1 MPKQSQTFCFGFL
14 LWKDRQMERNRA
26 EKRRRK
32 REKKERRKRRKQW
45 QKQRRQQR
53 REQTRK
59 QGRQESKRKEDSV
72 MIWVVAAGSI
82 LLGMGIFL
90 YPLISNYFAEQ
101 EQNQVIDHYVATVED
116 TSKEERQAV
125 LEAARI
131 YNENI
136 AGDPVHDP
144 FLVGSGYA
152 IPDNYEE
159 VLDMEDG
166 IMCYLE
172 IPKLDLKLPV
182 YHGTSEAVL
191 KKGVGHLEMTALPVG
206 GENRRSVLT
215 GHRGLPQAE
224 LFTRLDEMKQGDEFY
239 LYVLDEIHAYKVNEI
254 KTVKPEQ
261 LQELTIMPQG
271 KDLVTLVT
279 CTPYGMNT
287 HRLLVT
293 GERTEYVPEN
303 KQDVGKDSLLGKLMP
318 WKYSLIGILAA
329 AAIIGVIRLIWTS
342 VFRRNGRKRGVKRKL

>member
-14 LWKDRQMERNRA
+14 LWKDRQMERNRT
-26 EKRRRK
+26 EKRQTKQEK
-32 REKKERRKRRKQW
+32 RERRKRRKQW
-45 QKQRRQQR
+45 QKQRRQQL
-53 REQTRK
+53 RK
-59 QGRQESKRKEDSV
+59 QTGEQARQKSKRKENKAV
-72 MIWVVAAGSI
+72 IWVVAAGSI
-82 LLGMGIFL
+82 LLGVGIFL
-90 YPLISNYFAEQ
+90 YPLISNYVAEQ
-101 EQNQVIDHYVATVED
+101 EQNKVIDHYVATVED
-116 TSKEERQAV
+116 TSREERQAAW
-125 LEAARI
+125 EAARI

-182 YHGTSEAVL
+182 YHGTSEEVL
-191 KKGVGHLEMTALPVG
+191 KKGVGHLEMTALPIG

-239 LYVLDEIHAYKVNEI
+239 LHVLDEIHAYKVKEI

-271 KDLVTLVT
+271 EDLVTLVT

-293 GERTEYVPEN
+293 GERTEYIPEN
-303 KQDVGKDSLLGKLMP
+303 KQDAGSDSLLGKLMP

-329 AAIIGVIRLIWTS
+329 AVIIGVIRLIGTS
-342 VFRRNGRKRGVKRKL
+342 VGRRNARKRRVKERP